1 MLVFPRSSQRVE
13 LRARAAAGDLF
24 AGEIVGG
31 GEIGGEA
38 GDDETGCGVEE
49 DEVAAGA
56 AFGAFEDVGE
66 DGGVRR
72 AIAAPK
78 LFDGAET
85 EADVARVDAE
95 FVYAAIE
102 DFADFGGTA
111 EGEFVHTAA
120 MHGPGAGASEYGECL
135 GVLWQEGG

>member
-56 AFGAFEDVGE
+56 AFGAFEDVEE
-66 DGGVRR
+66 DAGVRR
-72 AIAAPK
+72 AIAATK
-78 LFDGAET
+78 LFGGAAKEGG
-85 EADVARVDAE
+85 VARGDAG
-95 FVYAAIE
+95 FV
-102 DFADFGGTA
+102 FA
-111 EGEFVHTAA
+111 
-120 MHGPGAGASEYGECL
+120 S
-135 GVLWQEGG
+135 